1 MKRTPGVSI
10 ETEDTWRLNW
20 KIWYGDTRIWAAGP
34 ENYGGIFEGAKL
46 DEQLSD
52 TEKRIGEPDFW
63 SNQAEAQQVMQRRR
77 RLEEDRALQQ
87 SLRQRADDIGVL
99 IEWANAGEDV
109 SVDLERSLDDLQHE
123 VEAAET
129 KKMLGGEH
137 DRANAIVTIHPGAG
151 GTESQDWAEMLLR
164 MYLKWIERRGFKREI
179 IDYQPGD
186 EAGLKSVTLLL
197 TGDYAF
203 GLMMAEAGVHRL
215 VRISPFDQ
223 AARRHT
229 SFASVFV
236 WPELPED
243 ADIEIDEKDLRI
255 DTYRSSGAGGQH
267 VNVTD
272 SAVRI
277 THLPTGMVVSCQ
289 NERSQ
294 HKNRASAMKVL
305 KSRLFDLKLKEQQ
318 AKLDHI
324 AGAKKDIGFGSQIRS
339 YVLQPYQMIKDHR
352 TKMEVGDIHRV
363 LDGDLDPFIKTYLMQ
378 KASGTLGA
386 PAAAEEE

>member
-1 MKRTPGVSI
+1 
-10 ETEDTWRLNW
+10 LNS
-20 KIWYGDTRIWAAGP
+20 KIWCDGTTTWDAGRR
-34 ENYGGIFEGAKL
+34 NCGGIFENARL
-46 DEQLSD
+46 DEELAGI
-52 TEKRIGEPDFW
+52 EKRIGEPDFW
-63 SNQAEAQQVMQRRR
+63 NNQADAQKVMQRRR
-77 RLEEDRALQQ
+77 RLEEDQALRQ
-87 SLRQRADDIGVL
+87 SLRRRADDLSVL

-109 SVDLERSLDDLQHE
+109 SADLERGLDELQQE
-123 VEAAET
+123 VDAAET
-129 KKMLGGEH
+129 KKMLGGAH

-164 MYLKWIERRGFKREI
+164 MYLKWSERRGFKREV

-186 EAGLKSVTLLL
+186 EAGIKSATLTL

-203 GLMMAEAGVHRL
+203 GLMTAEAGVHRL

-243 ADIEIDEKDLRI
+243 VDVGIDEKDLRI

-277 THLPTGMVVSCQ
+277 THLPTGIVVSCQ

-294 HKNRASAMKVL
+294 HKNRSSAMKVL
-305 KSRLFDLKLKEQQ
+305 KARLFDMKLKEQQ
-318 AKLDHI
+318 AKLEQI
-324 AGAKKDIGFGSQIRS
+324 AGAKKEIGFGSQIRS

-352 TKMEVGDIHRV
+352 TKVEVGDVNRV

-386 PAAAEEE
+386 AAPADED